1 MTYYVN
7 AYAVIFD
14 NDDWEDDE
22 STVYQNETQF
32 VMMDDDV
39 GGSFTHDLDHAK
51 AKCARM
57 LSLYPE
63 QNYRV
68 VKITMEEIL

>member
-14 NDDWEDDE
+14 NDNDEDTSNYE
-22 STVYQNETQF
+22 GETQF
-32 VMMDDDV
+32 VYV
-39 GGSFTHDLDHAK
+39 GEERPSFTHDLSFAK
-51 AKCARM
+51 ERCKNMQR
-57 LSLYPE
+57 LFPHI
-63 QNYRV
+63 NYRV